1 MALGVE
7 RQRELAGAN
16 APAHLDWRRIS
27 RSGGRLWLGLN
38 CGSACAKGGIMQIRE
53 ILRIKGKLLITIAP
67 DGMVS
72 DGVSI
77 MSEKDIGSLV
87 VMNQGSMVG
96 MLTFREV
103 LQALHKNK
111 GSIQGVRVDAIM
123 VRNPRTISP
132 NVEVDELR
140 SVMLEHHI
148 RYMPVTDGETLVGV
162 LSFHDVARA
171 VLEEQ
176 AFENRMLKGYI
187 KDSPT

>member
-1 MALGVE
+1 
-7 RQRELAGAN
+7 
-16 APAHLDWRRIS
+16 
-27 RSGGRLWLGLN
+27 
-38 CGSACAKGGIMQIRE
+38 MQIRE
-53 ILRIKGKLLITIAP
+53 ILRIKGNLLVTIAP

-72 DGVSI
+72 EGVSI

-87 VMNQGSMVG
+87 VVSQGSMVG

-103 LQALHKNK
+103 LRALHQNA
-111 GSIQGVRVDAIM
+111 GSIQGMRVDAIM
-123 VRNPRTISP
+123 VKDPRTIGP

-148 RYMPVTDGETLVGV
+148 RYMPVMEGDTLAGV

>member
-1 MALGVE
+1 
-7 RQRELAGAN
+7 
-16 APAHLDWRRIS
+16 
-27 RSGGRLWLGLN
+27 
-38 CGSACAKGGIMQIRE
+38 MQLRE
-53 ILRIKGKLLITIAP
+53 ILRIKGNLLITIAP

-72 DGVSI
+72 DGVSV

-87 VMNQGSMVG
+87 VMSQGRLVG

-103 LQALHKNK
+103 LQALRQNK

-123 VRNPRTISP
+123 VKNPRTIAP

-140 SVMLEHHI
+140 STMLEHHI
-148 RYMPVTDGETLVGV
+148 RYMPVMEGDTLVGV

>member
-1 MALGVE
+1 
-7 RQRELAGAN
+7 
-16 APAHLDWRRIS
+16 
-27 RSGGRLWLGLN
+27 
-38 CGSACAKGGIMQIRE
+38 MQLRE
-53 ILRIKGKLLITIAP
+53 ILRIKGNLLVTIAP

-77 MSEKDIGSLV
+77 MVEKDIGSLV
-87 VMNQGSMVG
+87 VMSQGSLAG

-103 LQALHKNK
+103 LQALHKNR

-123 VRNPRTISP
+123 VKNPRTITP

-140 SVMLEHHI
+140 SVMLQHHI
-148 RYMPVTDGETLVGV
+148 RYMPVMEGETLVGV

-187 KDSPT
+187 KDSPA

>member
-1 MALGVE
+1 
-7 RQRELAGAN
+7 
-16 APAHLDWRRIS
+16 
-27 RSGGRLWLGLN
+27 
-38 CGSACAKGGIMQIRE
+38 MQLRE
-53 ILRIKGKLLITIAP
+53 ILRIKGNLLVTVAP

-72 DGVSI
+72 DGVNI
-77 MSEKDIGSLV
+77 MAEKDIGSLV
-87 VMNQGSMVG
+87 VMHQGALVG

-111 GSIQGVRVDAIM
+111 GSIQGMRVDAIM
-123 VRNPRTISP
+123 VEDPRTIAP

-140 SVMLEHHI
+140 SVMLQHHI
-148 RYMPVTDGETLVGV
+148 RYMPVVEGEKLIGV

-187 KDSPT
+187 KDSPA

>member
-1 MALGVE
+1 
-7 RQRELAGAN
+7 
-16 APAHLDWRRIS
+16 
-27 RSGGRLWLGLN
+27 
-38 CGSACAKGGIMQIRE
+38 MQLRE
-53 ILRIKGKLLITIAP
+53 ILRIKGNLLVSIAP

-72 DGVSI
+72 DGVSV

-87 VMNQGSMVG
+87 VMSQGRLVG

-103 LQALHKNK
+103 LQALHQNK
-111 GSIQGVRVDAIM
+111 GSIQGVRVDAVM
-123 VRNPRTISP
+123 VKNPRTIGP
-132 NVEVDELR
+132 DVEVDELR
-140 SVMLEHHI
+140 SVMLQHHI
-148 RYMPVTDGETLVGV
+148 RYMPVMEGDTLVGV

>member
-1 MALGVE
+1 
-7 RQRELAGAN
+7 
-16 APAHLDWRRIS
+16 
-27 RSGGRLWLGLN
+27 
-38 CGSACAKGGIMQIRE
+38 MQLRE
-53 ILRIKGKLLITIAP
+53 ILRIKGNLLVTIGP
-67 DGMVS
+67 DEMVS

-87 VMNQGSMVG
+87 VMSQGSLVG

-103 LQALHKNK
+103 LQALHRNK

-123 VRNPRTISP
+123 VKNPRTMAP
-132 NVEVDELR
+132 NIEVDELR

-148 RYMPVTDGETLVGV
+148 RYMPVVDGDRLVG
-162 LSFHDVARA
+162 LLAFHDVARA

>member
-1 MALGVE
+1 
-7 RQRELAGAN
+7 
-16 APAHLDWRRIS
+16 
-27 RSGGRLWLGLN
+27 
-38 CGSACAKGGIMQIRE
+38 MQLRE
-53 ILRIKGKLLITIAP
+53 ILRIKGNLLVTVAP
-67 DGMVS
+67 EGMVS
-72 DGVSI
+72 DGVNI

-87 VMNQGSMVG
+87 VMSQGKLVG

-111 GSIQGVRVDAIM
+111 GSIQGLRVDAIM
-123 VRNPRTISP
+123 VKDPKTIAP
-132 NVEVDELR
+132 DVEVDELR

-148 RYMPVTDGETLVGV
+148 RYMPVTEGDTLVGV

-187 KDSPT
+187 KDSPN

>member
-1 MALGVE
+1 
-7 RQRELAGAN
+7 
-16 APAHLDWRRIS
+16 
-27 RSGGRLWLGLN
+27 
-38 CGSACAKGGIMQIRE
+38 MQLRE
-53 ILRIKGKLLITIAP
+53 ILRIKGNLLITIAP

-72 DGVSI
+72 DGVSV
-77 MSEKDIGSLV
+77 MAEKDIGSLV
-87 VMNQGSMVG
+87 VMNQGRLVG

-103 LQALHKNK
+103 LQAVHKNQ
-111 GSIQGVRVDAIM
+111 GSIQGVRVDSVM
-123 VRNPRTISP
+123 VKNPKTIGQ

-148 RYMPVTDGETLVGV
+148 RYMPVVEGDKLIGV

>member
-1 MALGVE
+1 
-7 RQRELAGAN
+7 
-16 APAHLDWRRIS
+16 
-27 RSGGRLWLGLN
+27 
-38 CGSACAKGGIMQIRE
+38 MQLRE
-53 ILRIKGKLLITIAP
+53 ILKIKGNLLVSIAP
-67 DGMVS
+67 EGMVS
-72 DGVSI
+72 DGVSV

-87 VMNQGSMVG
+87 VMHQGRLVG

-111 GSIQGVRVDAIM
+111 GSVQGVRVDAIM
-123 VRNPRTISP
+123 VKHPRTMEP

-140 SVMLEHHI
+140 AAMLEHHI
-148 RYMPVTDGETLVGV
+148 RYMPVVQGETLVGV

-187 KDSPT
+187 KDAPA

>member
-1 MALGVE
+1 
-7 RQRELAGAN
+7 
-16 APAHLDWRRIS
+16 
-27 RSGGRLWLGLN
+27 
-38 CGSACAKGGIMQIRE
+38 MQLRE
-53 ILRIKGKLLITIAP
+53 ILRIKGNLLITITP

-72 DGVSI
+72 EGVST

-87 VMNQGSMVG
+87 VMNQGRLVG

-111 GSIQGVRVDAIM
+111 GSIQGVRVDAVM
-123 VRNPRTISP
+123 EKNPRTIGP
-132 NVEVDELR
+132 GVEVDELR

-148 RYMPVTDGETLVGV
+148 RYMPVMEGDELIGV

>member
-1 MALGVE
+1 
-7 RQRELAGAN
+7 
-16 APAHLDWRRIS
+16 
-27 RSGGRLWLGLN
+27 
-38 CGSACAKGGIMQIRE
+38 MQLRE
-53 ILRIKGKLLITIAP
+53 ILRIKGNLLVTIAP
-67 DGMVS
+67 EGMVS
-72 DGVSI
+72 DGVSV

-87 VMNQGSMVG
+87 VMHQGKLVG

-123 VRNPRTISP
+123 VKNPKTIAP
-132 NVEVDELR
+132 GVEVDELR
-140 SVMLEHHI
+140 SAMLEHHI
-148 RYMPVTDGETLVGV
+148 RYMPVMEGETLVGV

>member
-1 MALGVE
+1 
-7 RQRELAGAN
+7 
-16 APAHLDWRRIS
+16 
-27 RSGGRLWLGLN
+27 
-38 CGSACAKGGIMQIRE
+38 MQLRE
-53 ILRIKGKLLITIAP
+53 ILRIKGSLLVTIAP

-72 DGVSI
+72 EGVSL

-87 VMNQGSMVG
+87 VMSEGNLVG

-103 LQALHKNK
+103 LRALHRTK
-111 GSIQGVRVDAIM
+111 GSIQGLRVDAIM
-123 VRNPRTISP
+123 VKNPRTIAP

-140 SVMLEHHI
+140 SVMLQHHI
-148 RYMPVTDGETLVGV
+148 RYMPVVESDKLIGV
-162 LSFHDVARA
+162 LSFHDVAKA

>member
-1 MALGVE
+1 
-7 RQRELAGAN
+7 
-16 APAHLDWRRIS
+16 
-27 RSGGRLWLGLN
+27 
-38 CGSACAKGGIMQIRE
+38 MQLRE
-53 ILRIKGKLLITIAP
+53 ILRIKGNLLITIAP

-72 DGVSI
+72 DAVNI

-87 VMNQGSMVG
+87 VMSQGSLVG

-111 GSIQGVRVDAIM
+111 GSIQGTRVDAIM
-123 VRNPRTISP
+123 VKHPRTITP

-148 RYMPVTDGETLVGV
+148 RYMPVMERDTLIGV

-171 VLEEQ
+171 VLDEQ

-187 KDSPT
+187 KDSPA

>member
-1 MALGVE
+1 MGE
-7 RQRELAGAN
+7 
-16 APAHLDWRRIS
+16 
-27 RSGGRLWLGLN
+27 
-38 CGSACAKGGIMQIRE
+38 IMQLRE
-53 ILRIKGKLLITIAP
+53 ILRIKGNLLVTIAP

-72 DGVSI
+72 DGVSL

-87 VMNQGSMVG
+87 VMSQGRMVG

-103 LQALHKNK
+103 LRALHKKK
-111 GSIQGVRVDAIM
+111 GSIQGVRVDEIM
-123 VRNPRTISP
+123 VRNPRTIAP

-148 RYMPVTDGETLVGV
+148 RYMPVTEGETLVGV

>member
-1 MALGVE
+1 
-7 RQRELAGAN
+7 
-16 APAHLDWRRIS
+16 
-27 RSGGRLWLGLN
+27 
-38 CGSACAKGGIMQIRE
+38 MQLRE
-53 ILRIKGKLLITIAP
+53 ILRIKGNLLVTIAA

-72 DGVSI
+72 DGVNI

-87 VMNQGSMVG
+87 VMSQGKLVG

-103 LQALHKNK
+103 LQALQRSQ
-111 GSIQGVRVDAIM
+111 GSIQGLRVDAIM
-123 VRNPRTISP
+123 VKNPRTIAP
-132 NVEVDELR
+132 GVEVDELR

-148 RYMPVTDGETLVGV
+148 RYMPVTEGDTLVGV

-187 KDSPT
+187 KDSPA